1 MDPTTWVLDQ
11 IVGLFPGGGYNRG
24 AAVPSLQGVIDTL
37 EGRSGGLVFGMVL
50 SALDMARAPQ
60 IIALARDAIAAWG

>member
-11 IVGLFPGGGYNRG
+11 IVGLFPGGGYDRG
-24 AAVPSLQGVIDTL
+24 AAVRSLEGVIATL